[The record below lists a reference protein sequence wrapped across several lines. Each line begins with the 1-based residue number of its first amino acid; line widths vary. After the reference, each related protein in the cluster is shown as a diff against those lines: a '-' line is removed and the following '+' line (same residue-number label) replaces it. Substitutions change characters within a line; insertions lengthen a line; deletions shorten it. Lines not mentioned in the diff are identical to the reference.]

1 MIFAISTLVSALS
14 ISIIAAYFSIIGLA
28 TIFPGSIEA
37 VIAMGIA
44 LEVGKIIA
52 AIWLHRNWKSA
63 PKTLKAYLF
72 SAILI
77 LMGITSMGI
86 FGFLSKSHI
95 EHEQDAEKAAA
106 LVTQVEAKI
115 EREKEYI
122 VRQKELIEKNEYKNQ
137 NFSDKSAEN
146 ISLEQN
152 KIKQLTEQLEKDIAL
167 DQRMLE
173 PVNERIKQMNNE
185 IEEIKNKSGGLFS
198 SKKKD
203 LEKKMAE
210 QLTERQELSSKKKLI
225 ESRISKYRD
234 ETSTIISDIRKRI
247 QDYQNIG
254 FEKPEDL
261 EKKTEELN
269 NNIAK
274 ARDTID
280 ELEVKK
286 FGLNDGSRQLEAE
299 IGPVKYVAELIA
311 DLTGV
316 EFDTGKAVRIVIIIL
331 IFVFDPLAI
340 LLVLA
345 AHISLSKKFPKIE
358 LDEAAL
364 FLRIAE
370 IEGQQKKLEDDELKI
385 EERKKDLEQENKM
398 LELQEGQAKKYKQ
411 EISENKETLRQLKLE
426 SCQEILKKENTS
438 EITKEIEELTRQ
450 KESASREIKE
460 IKINKGKLLDKAD
473 QAVKSAREIKS
484 VIAAHDKNK
493 EQIKDLK
500 SEVHLSLNK
509 ITEIKT
515 KINDLKLKNKTLENQ
530 NEKLLSDSL
539 TPNKELESK
548 IADLVSQKNKILE
561 ENLNIKNK
569 KSLLIKIETSEKG
582 ICSLEI
588 PSSLGGV
595 HKYIRQSKFD
605 KDIINTL
612 IGVSL
617 EIDGEAG
624 VKSIEKMKEIY
635 ESKRKKII
643 DAHLSNREYK
653 KQNVSYEY
661 IS

>member
-173 PVNERIKQMNNE
+173 PVNQRIKQMNNE

-203 LEKKMAE
+203 LERKTAE
-210 QLTERQELSSKKKLI
+210 QLIERQELSSKKKLI

-247 QDYQNIG
+247 QD
-254 FEKPEDL
+254 
-261 EKKTEELN
+261 
-269 NNIAK
+269 
-274 ARDTID
+274 
-280 ELEVKK
+280 
-286 FGLNDGSRQLEAE
+286 
-299 IGPVKYVAELIA
+299 
-311 DLTGV
+311 
-316 EFDTGKAVRIVIIIL
+316 
-331 IFVFDPLAI
+331 
-340 LLVLA
+340 
-345 AHISLSKKFPKIE
+345 
-358 LDEAAL
+358 
-364 FLRIAE
+364 
-370 IEGQQKKLEDDELKI
+370 
-385 EERKKDLEQENKM
+385 
-398 LELQEGQAKKYKQ
+398 
-411 EISENKETLRQLKLE
+411 
-426 SCQEILKKENTS
+426 
-438 EITKEIEELTRQ
+438 
-450 KESASREIKE
+450 
-460 IKINKGKLLDKAD
+460 
-473 QAVKSAREIKS
+473 
-484 VIAAHDKNK
+484 
-493 EQIKDLK
+493 
-500 SEVHLSLNK
+500 
-509 ITEIKT
+509 
-515 KINDLKLKNKTLENQ
+515 
-530 NEKLLSDSL
+530 
-539 TPNKELESK
+539 
-548 IADLVSQKNKILE
+548 
-561 ENLNIKNK
+561 
-569 KSLLIKIETSEKG
+569 
-582 ICSLEI
+582 
-588 PSSLGGV
+588 
-595 HKYIRQSKFD
+595 
-605 KDIINTL
+605 
-612 IGVSL
+612 
-617 EIDGEAG
+617 
-624 VKSIEKMKEIY
+624 
-635 ESKRKKII
+635 
-643 DAHLSNREYK
+643 
-653 KQNVSYEY
+653 
-661 IS
+661 

>member
-1 MIFAISTLVSALS
+1 
-14 ISIIAAYFSIIGLA
+14 
-28 TIFPGSIEA
+28 
-37 VIAMGIA
+37 MGIA

-122 VRQKELIEKNEYKNQ
+122 ARQKELIEKNEYKNQ
-137 NFSDKSAEN
+137 NFSDKSSEN
-146 ISLEQN
+146 INLEQN

-167 DQRMLE
+167 DQKMLE
-173 PVNERIKQMNNE
+173 PVDQRIKQMNNE

-203 LEKKMAE
+203 LERKTAE
-210 QLTERQELSSKKKLI
+210 QSIERQELNSKKKLI

-234 ETSTIISDIRKRI
+234 ETSAIISDIRKRI

-269 NNIAK
+269 KNIAK

-286 FGLNDGSRQLEAE
+286 FSLNDGSRQLEAE

-364 FLRIAE
+364 FLKIAE
-370 IEGQQKKLEDDELKI
+370 IEDQQKKLEDDELKI

-398 LELQEGQAKKYKQ
+398 LELQEGQVKKYKQ

-438 EITKEIEELTRQ
+438 EITKEIEELARQ

-473 QAVKSAREIKS
+473 RVVKSAKEIKS

-500 SEVHLSLNK
+500 SEVCLSLNK
-509 ITEIKT
+509 ITEIKAE
-515 KINDLKLKNKTLENQ
+515 INDLKLKNKNLENQ
-530 NEKLLSDSL
+530 NKKLLADSL

-548 IADLVSQKNKILE
+548 IADLISQKNKILE

-588 PSSLGGV
+588 PSSLGGT

-624 VKSIEKMKEIY
+624 TKSAGEIKEIY

>member
-37 VIAMGIA
+37 VVAMGIA

-122 VRQKELIEKNEYKNQ
+122 ARQKELIEKNEYKNQ
-137 NFSDKSAEN
+137 NFSDKSSEN
-146 ISLEQN
+146 INLEQN

-167 DQRMLE
+167 DQKMLE
-173 PVNERIKQMNNE
+173 PVDQRIKQMNNE

-203 LEKKMAE
+203 LERKTAE
-210 QLTERQELSSKKKLI
+210 QSIERQELNSKKKLI

-234 ETSTIISDIRKRI
+234 ETSAIISDIRKRI

-269 NNIAK
+269 KNIAK

-286 FGLNDGSRQLEAE
+286 FSLNDGSRQLEAE

-364 FLRIAE
+364 FLKIAE
-370 IEGQQKKLEDDELKI
+370 IEDQQKKLEDDELKI

-398 LELQEGQAKKYKQ
+398 LELQEGQVKKYKQ

-438 EITKEIEELTRQ
+438 EITKEIEELARQ

-473 QAVKSAREIKS
+473 RVVKSAKEIKS

-500 SEVHLSLNK
+500 SEVCLSLNK
-509 ITEIKT
+509 ITEIKAE
-515 KINDLKLKNKTLENQ
+515 INDLKLKNKNLENQ
-530 NEKLLSDSL
+530 NKKLLADSL

-548 IADLVSQKNKILE
+548 IADLISQKNKILE

-588 PSSLGGV
+588 PSSLGGA

-624 VKSIEKMKEIY
+624 TKSAGEIKEIY

>member
-1 MIFAISTLVSALS
+1 
-14 ISIIAAYFSIIGLA
+14 
-28 TIFPGSIEA
+28 
-37 VIAMGIA
+37 
-44 LEVGKIIA
+44 
-52 AIWLHRNWKSA
+52 
-63 PKTLKAYLF
+63 
-72 SAILI
+72 
-77 LMGITSMGI
+77 
-86 FGFLSKSHI
+86 
-95 EHEQDAEKAAA
+95 
-106 LVTQVEAKI
+106 
-115 EREKEYI
+115 
-122 VRQKELIEKNEYKNQ
+122 LIEKNEYKNQ

-210 QLTERQELSSKKKLI
+210 QLTLTERQELSSKKKLI

-460 IKINKGKLLDKAD
+460 IKIL
-473 QAVKSAREIKS
+473 
-484 VIAAHDKNK
+484 
-493 EQIKDLK
+493 
-500 SEVHLSLNK
+500 
-509 ITEIKT
+509 T
-515 KINDLKLKNKTLENQ
+515 KVN
-530 NEKLLSDSL
+530 S
-539 TPNKELESK
+539 
-548 IADLVSQKNKILE
+548 
-561 ENLNIKNK
+561 
-569 KSLLIKIETSEKG
+569 
-582 ICSLEI
+582 
-588 PSSLGGV
+588 
-595 HKYIRQSKFD
+595 
-605 KDIINTL
+605 
-612 IGVSL
+612 
-617 EIDGEAG
+617 
-624 VKSIEKMKEIY
+624 
-635 ESKRKKII
+635 
-643 DAHLSNREYK
+643 
-653 KQNVSYEY
+653 
-661 IS
+661 